1 MCWSHSLS
9 EVINALLQAG
19 LVLEFFHEFDFS
31 PYNCFEG
38 LEAQADGRYVLTH
51 QGQKV
56 PLVYSI
62 SARKPA

>member
-19 LVLEFFHEFDFS
+19 LVLEFFHEFAFS

-38 LEAQADGRYVLTH
+38 
-51 QGQKV
+51 
-56 PLVYSI
+56 
-62 SARKPA
+62 